1 MVLPLWKQFAVSC
14 KTKYTLTIQPIKY
27 TLGHL
32 FQRNGGGYPH
42 KNLPANV
49 HSNVISNNW
58 KQKQMS
64 FSGVNKP
71 WWYIRT
77 VEYTTQK

>member
-32 FQRNGGGYPH
+32 FQRNGKQDILIKTYLQMFIVALIAITG
-42 KNLPANV
+42 
-49 HSNVISNNW
+49 SNADVLQW
-58 KQKQMS
+58 
-64 FSGVNKP
+64 
-71 WWYIRT
+71 
-77 VEYTTQK
+77 VE

>member
-32 FQRNGGGYPH
+32 FQRNGNLYPH
-42 KNLPANV
+42 KNLSENV
-49 HSNVISNNW
+49 HSSFISNN
-58 KQKQMS
+58 
-64 FSGVNKP
+64 G
-71 WWYIRT
+71 
-77 VEYTTQK
+77 